1 MTTKEPKLISLKEA
15 AEISGYA
22 PDYIGQLIRKGKIPG
37 KQVYCNVQWMTTREA
52 ILEYLKKDRKERKPE
67 TIQKKAV
74 EFARR
79 LKIKILEKSKPDRLL
94 SFSLYFIVAFSI
106 LFSLLLF
113 YIVSVN
119 IEKKIEKKAL
129 EKAYQLQ
136 IKENE

>member
-1 MTTKEPKLISLKEA
+1 MARKETKLINLKEA

-37 KQVYCNVQWMTTREA
+37 QQVYCNVQWMTTREA
-52 ILEYLKKDRKERKPE
+52 ILEYLKKDRKEQEPA

-94 SFSLYFIVAFSI
+94 SFSLYFIVAFSVI
-106 LFSLLLF
+106 FSLLLF
-113 YIVSVN
+113 YIFSVN
-119 IEKKIEKKAL
+119 IEKKIEKEAL
-129 EKAYQLQ
+129 EKARLLQ
-136 IKENE
+136 IQENE